1 MRVGRGGAF
10 KKEAEE
16 VMGRVLGVSMVF
28 DPVHGA
34 KAQVIVGMMWETM
47 EAISDDEETIQ
58 PLSNGGPSQSGV
70 CNVGGEG

>member
-1 MRVGRGGAF
+1 MR
-10 KKEAEE
+10 
-16 VMGRVLGVSMVF
+16 RVLGVSIVI

-70 CNVGGEG
+70 CNAGGER